1 MFKIA
6 KKEQNV
12 IYIQNHGTP
21 LHLVAC
27 DEDQTISSDQDI
39 YSKGIVDECNQFEA
53 ALESAFEFYID
64 SISAKSNENEVVSDS
79 DIEFL
84 QYIMKSQIIN
94 NKINELIDLNDEGI
108 VSNSFIDRYVDIFT
122 NSSLFVNLG
131 YTPSPVSTCQI
142 SMACTVKDENG
153 NLINY
158 HPVECTE
165 IFRTKLHCEY
175 QTD

>member
-6 KKEQNV
+6 KREQNV
-12 IYIQNHGTP
+12 IYIQPQGAP
-21 LHLVAC
+21 LHLVAY
-27 DEDQTISSDQDI
+27 DGDQTISSDQDI
-39 YSKGIVDECNQFEA
+39 YGKGIVDECDQFEA
-53 ALESAFEFYID
+53 ALDSAFEFYID
-64 SISAKSNENEVVSDS
+64 SISTKSKENEAVSDL

-84 QYIMKSQIIN
+84 QYIIRPQVIN
-94 NKINELIDLNDEGI
+94 NKINELINLNDEGI
-108 VSNSFIDRYVDIFT
+108 VSDSLIDRYVDIFT
-122 NSSLFVNLG
+122 NRELFVNLG

-153 NLINY
+153 NLVNY

-175 QTD
+175 QM

>member
-6 KKEQNV
+6 KREQNV
-12 IYIQNHGTP
+12 IYIQPHGTP

-39 YSKGIVDECNQFEA
+39 YGKGIVDECDQFEA
-53 ALESAFEFYID
+53 ALNSAFEFYID
-64 SISAKSNENEVVSDS
+64 SISTKSKENEAVSDS

-84 QYIMKSQIIN
+84 QYILRSQVIN
-94 NKINELIDLNDEGI
+94 NKINELINLNDEGI
-108 VSNSFIDRYVDIFT
+108 VSESFIDRYVDIFT
-122 NSSLFVNLG
+122 NRELFVNLG

-153 NLINY
+153 NLVDY

-175 QTD
+175 